1 MLIPDN
7 MNQITECALALI
19 EKQDKDMK
27 TSTFYKLFIWFI
39 VTMFAID
46 YGFQFISE
54 SNTFLNIIGLFIIA
68 THALVSVKTNCYT
81 TIKITKK

>member
-1 MLIPDN
+1 MSIPDN
-7 MNQITECALALI
+7 MKQITECALALI
-19 EKQDKDMK
+19 KQDKNMK

-46 YGFQFISE
+46 FGFQFISE

-68 THALVSVKTNCYT
+68 THALVSVKTHCFT
-81 TIKITKK
+81 TIKFTKK